1 MRRLSE
7 LQVRPAHSGVAR
19 RAAAGMWCLGL
30 LSTAA
35 AFGQT
40 RPAVQAKPVFEAA
53 SVKRS
58 KATDDNWQ
66 GSPGTNDPES
76 TRMTGSPMRRLL
88 GRAFRLRPIDL
99 EDLIKGP
106 AWIDAEYYDVVAK
119 IPPNTTDDVFRQMFQ
134 SLLIER
140 FALAFHHETKEFSVY
155 DLVVDKN
162 GPKIKQAVSDPKA
175 LPAAGPTPRQRDGN
189 GFPVIPPGMTGFFQ
203 TYGSLQ
209 ASARGHAFWTVRAQ
223 PLSEL
228 ALRLTDPNAGRLRV
242 IDKTGLTGNYD
253 YTLEFSI
260 VPFPGVPVP
269 DDFVSPMDAV
279 REQLGLR
286 LVPAK
291 ASLDVVV
298 IDHLEKVPTE
308 N

>member
-1 MRRLSE
+1 
-7 LQVRPAHSGVAR
+7 
-19 RAAAGMWCLGL
+19 
-30 LSTAA
+30 
-35 AFGQT
+35 
-40 RPAVQAKPVFEAA
+40 
-53 SVKRS
+53 
-58 KATDDNWQ
+58 
-66 GSPGTNDPES
+66 
-76 TRMTGSPMRRLL
+76 MTGSPMRRLL
-88 GRAFRLRPIDL
+88 GRAFGVRGVDL

-106 AWIDAEYYDVVAK
+106 AWIDAECYEVVAK
-119 IPPNTTDDVFRQMFQ
+119 IPPNTTSEVFRQMFQ
-134 SLLIER
+134 NLLIER

-162 GPKIKQAVSDPKA
+162 GPKIKQAVHDPKA
-175 LPAAGPTPRQRDGN
+175 LPAAGPTPRARDGK
-189 GFPVIPPGMTGFFQ
+189 GFPEIPPGMTGFFQ
-203 TYGSLQ
+203 TYVGDPHGS
-209 ASARGHAFWTVRAQ
+209 HAYWTIRAQ

-253 YTLEFSI
+253 YTLEFST
-260 VPFPGVPVP
+260 VPFPGTPVP

-291 ASLDVVV
+291 APLDVVV
-298 IDHLEKVPTE
+298 VDHLEKVPRE